1 MFDEDGN
8 IEDLDFNLCIKCQ
21 ELTSEPLVNNPSS
34 LNKLLTSIEECS
46 KYGDGPSVIRKRQI
60 EQFKL
65 RFPNLPSETSYH
77 LSCYKNTTHKKTLDT
92 LTKKHFQRQSNAGVP
107 DNEPQTSEGPQHFT
121 RSQTVPHKKEMFFL
135 LRTGL
140 FRFKTQRPKK

>member
-8 IEDLDFNLCIKCQ
+8 IEVLDFNLCIKCQ
-21 ELTSEPLVNNPSS
+21 EPTPEPLVNNPSS

-65 RFPNLPSETSYH
+65 RFLRRHHSTLVVTRTLHIRKLQIPLR
-77 LSCYKNTTHKKTLDT
+77 KNI
-92 LTKKHFQRQSNAGVP
+92 FN
-107 DNEPQTSEGPQHFT
+107 DNRMQVYLIMNHRPVRVLNILQ
-121 RSQTVPHKKEMFFL
+121 
-135 LRTGL
+135 GL
-140 FRFKTQRPKK
+140 